1 MAIEEF
7 LEYLRVE
14 KGASAETLR
23 AYRQDLEQLR
33 SYLEKDPAEA
43 RLPEVRLFLAQVAK
57 SAARTTL
64 SRKIAAFRSYFRFLK
79 RQGRLSDQRLLYLRG
94 PRVEQH
100 LPRVLSVDEAFAL
113 VEAPQGNEFKALRD
127 RALLELLYSAGLRV
141 SELASLTP
149 EAISFEVMVLRVRGK
164 GGKERLVPFGSK
176 AKEAL
181 LAYLPARKALLEKRK
196 RDTKELFI
204 NLRGGPLTTRSIH
217 RLIKNYALKLGIPG
231 VSPHTLR
238 HSFATHLLESGAD
251 LRAIQEM
258 LGHARLSTTQRYTHL
273 DFSRLAA
280 IYDQAHPR
288 AQKLASTPRAIK
300 EEKKK

>member
-14 KGASAETLR
+14 KGASPETLR

-196 RDTKELFI
+196 RDTKELFV

>member
-149 EAISFEVMVLRVRGK
+149 EAISFEVMILRVRGK

-196 RDTKELFI
+196 RDTKELFV